1 LKTIKGSARGGGNE
15 IISFATAR
23 ALALKKKRPA
33 GVLGRHVREARRYAR
48 SFWRKRDMMMT
59 RALRMSAHFFY
70 FSFLRPMKAKA
81 GARTRNFYQVDEGV
95 DRASSAPCVA
105 LV

>member
-1 LKTIKGSARGGGNE
+1 
-15 IISFATAR
+15 
-23 ALALKKKRPA
+23 
-33 GVLGRHVREARRYAR
+33 
-48 SFWRKRDMMMT
+48 MMMT

-95 DRASSAPCVA
+95 DRASSTPCVA